1 MLSLVENIREY
12 LHILDDSELRNVVA
26 NLPVHDLVDI
36 WDSLEEEEVQRIFLL
51 LDLEKKVHLI
61 TSLSPAD
68 QELLIKALPIDNI
81 RRVFK
86 EIEPDDLADII
97 QAANPEVRESVW
109 HTIATDAREETKFLL
124 RFDSDDAA
132 GLMTP
137 RYLAV
142 RSFLTVGQALSFIR
156 STGRD
161 VETVYYVYVV
171 DRLKR
176 LLGVVSLKDLLF
188 HDDDAPVE
196 EVMTREVVSVRE
208 DTDQEEAAHI
218 LGTYDL
224 IALPVVDEYNR
235 LLGIITFDDV
245 IDVIRNE
252 QTEDVYKMGAMDGS
266 LERYTESSVWRLI
279 KKRVPWLMILLI
291 AGTLTTN
298 VLSLYQPIIAAAA
311 FLVWFVPVITQTG
324 GNSGTQSSTLMIR
337 GLATGEVHFRD
348 IGRVIG
354 KEVLVGGMMGVML
367 GAVLVLRGLLLPPG
381 VDIIQAMAIGLSL
394 IFVVLFSSIIGVIAP
409 LLIHRIG
416 FDPTVMAGPLMATV
430 IDVAGLTIYFQV
442 ARLILGV

>member
-1 MLSLVENIREY
+1 VLSLVENLREY
-12 LHILDDSELRNVVA
+12 LHLLDDSELRNVVA
-26 NLPVHDLVDI
+26 NLPVHDLVDV
-36 WDSLEEEEVQRIFLL
+36 WDSLEEDEAQRIFLL
-51 LDLEKKVHLI
+51 LDLDKKVHLI

-68 QELLIKALPIDNI
+68 QELLIKSLPIDNI

-109 HTIATDAREETKFLL
+109 HSIANDARDETKFLL
-124 RFDSDDAA
+124 RFDADDAA

-161 VETVYYVYVV
+161 VETVYYIYVV

-188 HDDDAPVE
+188 HDDEAPVE
-196 EVMTREVVSVRE
+196 EVMTKEVVSVRE

-224 IALPVVDEYNR
+224 IALPVVDDYNR

-266 LERYTESSVWRLI
+266 LERYTESSIWRLI

-348 IGRVIG
+348 IWQVIG

-367 GAVLVLRGLLLPPG
+367 GAVLVLRGLFLPPG
-381 VDIIQAMAIGLSL
+381 VDPIQAAAIGLSL
-394 IFVVLFSSIIGVIAP
+394 IFVVLFSSIIGVVAP
-409 LLIHRIG
+409 LIIHRLG

-442 ARLILGV
+442 ARLVLGV

>member
-1 MLSLVENIREY
+1 MLSLVENLREY
-12 LHILDDSELRNVVA
+12 LHILEDSELRNVVA
-26 NLPVHDLVDI
+26 NLPVHDLVDV
-36 WDSLEEEEVQRIFLL
+36 WDSLEEDEAQRIFLL
-51 LDLEKKVHLI
+51 LDLDKKVHLI
-61 TSLSPAD
+61 TSLSPSD
-68 QELLIKALPIDNI
+68 QELLIKSLPIDNI
-81 RRVFK
+81 KRVFQ

-109 HTIATDAREETKFLL
+109 HTIASDARDETKFLL
-124 RFDSDDAA
+124 RFDADDAA

-142 RSFLTVGQALSFIR
+142 RSFLTVGQALAFIR

-161 VETVYYVYVV
+161 VETVYYIYVV

-188 HDDDAPVE
+188 HDDEAPVE

-208 DTDQEEAAHI
+208 DTDQEDAAHI

-224 IALPVVDEYNR
+224 IALPVVDDYNR

-279 KKRVPWLMILLI
+279 KKRVPWLIILLI

-298 VLSLYQPIIAAAA
+298 VVSLYQPIIAAAA

-324 GNSGTQSSTLMIR
+324 GNTSLQSSTLMIR

-348 IGRVIG
+348 IWQIIG
-354 KEVLVGGMMGVML
+354 KEVLVSLLMGFML
-367 GAVLVLRGLLLPPG
+367 GAVLVLRGLVLPPG
-381 VDIIQAMAIGLSL
+381 VDLVQAGAIGASL
-394 IFVVLFSSIIGVIAP
+394 VFVVFFSSIIGVIAP
-409 LLIHRIG
+409 LLIHRLG

-430 IDVAGLTIYFQV
+430 IDVVGLTVYFQV
-442 ARLILGV
+442 ARLVLRI